1 MNILFFLTPKKE
13 VAYIPASDTLRQA
26 LEKMRYHG
34 YTAVPMLTKEGKY
47 AGTITEGDI
56 LRAMQDFCNW
66 SLEAAEKVKILDIHR
81 RRDNQSILIDTDMN
95 DLVDVIMDQNF
106 VPVNDDQG
114 NFIGIVTRKDVIQF
128 YYNEYKKVNQPLREQ
143 E

>member
-13 VAYIPASDTLRQA
+13 VATIPAEDTLRQS
-26 LEKMRYHG
+26 LEKMKFHG
-34 YTAVPMLTKEGKY
+34 YTAVPMLTKDGKY

-56 LRAMQDFCNW
+56 LWAMQDSCNW
-66 SLEAAEKVKILDIHR
+66 SLQKAEKVKIQDIDR
-81 RRDNQSILIDTDMN
+81 RRDNQAVSVDTDMD

-114 NFIGIVTRKDVIQF
+114 NFIGIVTRKDVIGF
-128 YYNEYKKVNQPLREQ
+128 YYDKYKQLGTDKRYNS
-143 E
+143 